1 MSIRL
6 ILSLCHVSYPLGRSF
21 WHREKKV
28 SMPGA
33 AETPREKENVRLEVL
48 NSISR
53 DPGSSVLH
61 FVSSPSILPGFG
73 ANKLFFFKLQRLG
86 IGYCHL

>member
-1 MSIRL
+1 
-6 ILSLCHVSYPLGRSF
+6 
-21 WHREKKV
+21 
-28 SMPGA
+28 MPGA

-73 ANKLFFFKLQRLG
+73 ANKLFFFFKTEETWYWLLPFV
-86 IGYCHL
+86 IKTTLANML

>member
-1 MSIRL
+1 
-6 ILSLCHVSYPLGRSF
+6 
-21 WHREKKV
+21 
-28 SMPGA
+28 MPGA

-73 ANKLFFFKLQRLG
+73 ANKLFFFFFKLKRLG